1 MEEKKERFKKNDFVK
16 TWTNCPIKIIYQ
28 ESTNRVSISKN
39 DPLIKRTKFLMNMKS
54 NP

>member
-1 MEEKKERFKKNDFVK
+1 MDELSNKN
-16 TWTNCPIKIIYQ
+16 Q

>member
-1 MEEKKERFKKNDFVK
+1 MEEKKERLKKNDFVK

-39 DPLIKRTKFLMNMKS
+39 DPLIKRTTFLMNMKS